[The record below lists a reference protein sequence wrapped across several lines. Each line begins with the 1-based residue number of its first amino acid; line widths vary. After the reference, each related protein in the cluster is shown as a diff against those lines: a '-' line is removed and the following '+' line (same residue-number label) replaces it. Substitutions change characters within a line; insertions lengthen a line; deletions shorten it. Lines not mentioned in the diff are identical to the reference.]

1 MEGRIDRDPALLTME
16 ESATSHIEGVP
27 VSNRHI
33 TLSLFYEYRKLG
45 KMLPVSDLG
54 PYGMYLKE
62 TI

>member
-1 MEGRIDRDPALLTME
+1 MLTME

>member
-1 MEGRIDRDPALLTME
+1 MCRQLHEQDQIRC
-16 ESATSHIEGVP
+16 IEGVP

>member
-1 MEGRIDRDPALLTME
+1 MLTMGE
-16 ESATSHIEGVP
+16 PATSHIEGVP

>member
-1 MEGRIDRDPALLTME
+1 MVNYQIAGTPEGE
-16 ESATSHIEGVP
+16 EV
-27 VSNRHI
+27 
-33 TLSLFYEYRKLG
+33 YEYRKLG